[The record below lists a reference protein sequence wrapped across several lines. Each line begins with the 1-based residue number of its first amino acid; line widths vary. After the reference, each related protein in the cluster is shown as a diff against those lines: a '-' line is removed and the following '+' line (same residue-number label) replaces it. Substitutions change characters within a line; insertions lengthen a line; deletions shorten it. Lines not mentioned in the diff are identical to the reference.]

1 MIWQHIYI
9 PVLPPHLMDYLL
21 APMPY
26 LAGVPTTTWEVK
38 QQQPCK
44 RNAFAFINHVYYHFK
59 MQRVRKSE
67 LGEMVVLDVDS
78 NRVETPFN
86 DLECL
91 PPDIVSIGMAEAFL

>member
-1 MIWQHIYI
+1 MHLPLLIMYI
-9 PVLPPHLMDYLL
+9 LH
-21 APMPY
+21 
-26 LAGVPTTTWEVK
+26 
-38 QQQPCK
+38 
-44 RNAFAFINHVYYHFK
+44 HFN

-91 PPDIVSIGMAEAFL
+91 PPDIVSIEMAEAYL

>member
-1 MIWQHIYI
+1 
-9 PVLPPHLMDYLL
+9 
-21 APMPY
+21 
-26 LAGVPTTTWEVK
+26 
-38 QQQPCK
+38 
-44 RNAFAFINHVYYHFK
+44 